1 MALLCKAMIPYLPPF
16 YLNRKF
22 LFILFLSVIKIDSI
36 NKMKAKAEKDKS
48 NMERDLQ
55 EARGGLDEIMR
66 ERANVEKTAGP
77 VKNWPKGQYLTP
89 QEIIKQGLVPDW
101 MVKQLED
108 KHGLSIARMTRDEAM
123 QKKKEEQRLAEL
135 RGSMPC
141 TVEIRRMTP
150 AEVEQ
155 MNQRKAQGKLS
166 IHLIL

>member
-1 MALLCKAMIPYLPPF
+1 M
-16 YLNRKF
+16 
-22 LFILFLSVIKIDSI
+22 
-36 NKMKAKAEKDKS
+36 
-48 NMERDLQ
+48 
-55 EARGGLDEIMR
+55 
-66 ERANVEKTAGP
+66 
-77 VKNWPKGQYLTP
+77 
-89 QEIIKQGLVPDW
+89 PDW

-166 IHLIL
+166 IHLKL

>member
-1 MALLCKAMIPYLPPF
+1 M
-16 YLNRKF
+16 
-22 LFILFLSVIKIDSI
+22 S
-36 NKMKAKAEKDKS
+36 
-48 NMERDLQ
+48 
-55 EARGGLDEIMR
+55 LDYEPDGPSS
-66 ERANVEKTAGP
+66 ECEWDQYSFEDEGETAGP

-89 QEIIKQGLVPDW
+89 HEIREQGLMSDW

-108 KHGLSIARMTRDEAM
+108 KHGLSITRMTRDEAM

-141 TVEIRRMTP
+141 TVEIKRMTP

-166 IHLIL
+166 IHLKLYIRSKQPT